1 MKKDP
6 KYGRLSVRIYYIAL
20 YKHFVRPG
28 WKPVNKKLT
37 VFKDEDEKK
46 GLLFDCDIYQQKM
59 MTRRTRRT

>member
-1 MKKDP
+1 M
-6 KYGRLSVRIYYIAL
+6 VRSLQVFINIAL

-46 GLLFDCDIYQQKM
+46 GLLFDSDIY
-59 MTRRTRRT
+59 